1 MSRHLLS
8 RRRLMFVAGVVC
20 ISALP
25 VPGFSKSQVYTP
37 AKGSAERAALMDAMR
52 AKGDDQDRV
61 FVVRHL
67 KVSGDWAWLDCA
79 PQSRDGRNK
88 YEPESALFQKKNA
101 RWRVAAQ
108 PCGEADCEYGAEL
121 TRIRVEYPAAPD
133 AIFP

>member
-1 MSRHLLS
+1 MTRQLLS
-8 RRRLMFVAGVVC
+8 RRRLMIVAGAVWM
-20 ISALP
+20 SALP
-25 VPGFSKSQVYTP
+25 AQGFSKSLVHTP

-67 KVSGDWAWLDCA
+67 KVSGDWAWLDCE

-88 YEPESALFQKKNA
+88 YEAESALFQKKGG
-101 RWRVAAQ
+101 RWRVVAQ
-108 PCGEADCEYGAEL
+108 PCGEADCEYGPEVN
-121 TRIRVEYPAAPD
+121 RIRGEFPAAPD